1 MKDTEKK
8 PLHWTQIAERIVL
21 SAFAAV
27 LLSYAISGLTKGA
40 IYMPSGRASSRGFYL
55 YGVSARLMAGALI
68 CCAASAIYHVIRR
81 FGRPYERKNYRFLR
95 LSIRAAGWTLF
106 VAAFVVSF
114 WSSSAR

>member
-21 SAFAAV
+21 SAFSFF
-27 LLSYAISGLTKGA
+27 LLYYAISSLAKGV

-55 YGVSARLMAGALI
+55 YGASAWFMAGAMI
-68 CCAASAIYHVIRR
+68 CCAASASYHVIRR
-81 FGRPYERKNYRFLR
+81 LGRPYERKRYRFLR

-106 VAAFVVSF
+106 VAALVVGLL
-114 WSSSAR
+114 SSGTR